1 MKKAIS
7 LLCVLTLLCLLGAC
21 KLPTPSGKPSDESG
35 EQNAITV
42 MDRSG
47 KKLGELDGRAVCTA
61 TDAGIFYSL
70 FEIPEGEFTAQA
82 AYRFFDKESG
92 RDVPLGVLE
101 GQGYEAAFARTEL
114 GGRLYTLAL
123 RGNPMGSDP
132 TPLLLLAFDPAAGEM
147 RTFTVSETGFPY
159 AAMAAVNGRLLIMN
173 HEMTEP
179 KRDTIYVFDPATEEM
194 RALLSFEAEQDSL
207 RGVAAAKDGF
217 YLLRLD
223 LRSGEGPEV
232 FLDRYSDAGEK
243 QTETPLTQPLIDAI
257 LTVHGIENP
266 ADALNE
272 LGMNVSRFAVV
283 DDRILV
289 YENFALSRVALDL
302 TAGKTLLAKDDLYSV
317 SLGGGSPAFY
327 RMDFEETD
335 AAPEIL
341 LPVGGSLDR
350 YDLTQVGDFRLLR
363 SVSRSPGGTWLA
375 GFTDGAGHSAA
386 RALIL
391 WTEEA

>member
-7 LLCVLTLLCLLGAC
+7 LLCVLTLLGLLGAC
-21 KLPTPSGKPSDESG
+21 ASSRPLCKLPVVSEQ
-35 EQNAITV
+35 QNAITV

-47 KKLGELDGRAVCTA
+47 KKLGSLDGRAVCTA

-70 FEIPEGEFTAQA
+70 FELPEGESA
-82 AYRFFDKESG
+82 APAEYRFFDRKSG

-101 GQGYEAAFARTEL
+101 GQGYEAVFTRTEL
-114 GGRLYTLAL
+114 GGRLYTLAV
-123 RGNPMGSDP
+123 RGDPMGSAP

-159 AAMAAVNGRLLIMN
+159 AAMAAANGRLLIMN

-179 KRDTIYVFDPATEEM
+179 KRDTLYAFDPATAEM
-194 RALLSFEAEQDSL
+194 RALLSFEAEKDAL

-223 LRSGEGPEV
+223 LRNAEGPEV
-232 FLDRYSDAGEK
+232 FLDFYNDAGEK
-243 QTETPLTQPLIDAI
+243 QTETPLTQPLTDAI
-257 LTVHGIENP
+257 MTVRGIESP
-266 ADALNE
+266 ADAQNE
-272 LGMNVSRFAVV
+272 LGMNVSRFAVL
-283 DDRILV
+283 DDRLLV

-302 TAGKTLLAKDDLYSV
+302 TTGKALLARDDLTGV

-335 AAPEIL
+335 TPPEIL
-341 LPVGGSLDR
+341 LPRGASLVR
-350 YDLTQVGDFRLLR
+350 YDLTPVGDYRLLR

-375 GFTDGAGHSAA
+375 GFVDGEEKTAA
-386 RALIL
+386 RALLL
-391 WTEEA
+391 WTEDA